1 MLDDIKSHNK
11 YIGLKQSLRAI
22 EKDEVCAAYVA
33 NDCAPHIYNNV
44 VGQCA
49 DKGIHVEYVETMKEL
64 GDACNIDVGAAVV
77 VLLK

>member
-22 EKDEVCAAYVA
+22 EHDEVFTAYVA
-33 NDCAPHIYNNV
+33 NDSAPHIYNNV
-44 VGQCA
+44 VSKCA
-49 DKGIHVEYVETMKEL
+49 KKGIPVEYVETMKEL